1 MKRPR
6 ND

>member
-6 ND
+6 V